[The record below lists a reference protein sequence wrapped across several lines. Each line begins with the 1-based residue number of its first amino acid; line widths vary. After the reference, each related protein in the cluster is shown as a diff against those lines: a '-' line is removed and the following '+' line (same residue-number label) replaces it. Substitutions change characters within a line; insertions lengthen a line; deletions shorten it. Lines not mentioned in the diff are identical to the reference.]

1 MDACE
6 AQPKTVNKDNSAEV
20 RAVEVVA
27 ADEQGR
33 RTPDKTAGE
42 FEMIVGGRAEG
53 FAAVVEDSNLETTAV
68 AVGDLGQAVPDKHC
82 F

>member
-33 RTPDKTAGE
+33 TPDKTAGE

-53 FAAVVEDSNLETTAV
+53 FAAVVEDSNLEMTAV